1 VRGTAAALGCSVQA
15 YNGDGRSAIRRGVSL
30 RRLQRA
36 AGLAVRGATAAAA
49 AAAAARVQLCDT
61 RAQQLTPGSV
71 VMLAGVGWTAL
82 LLGMLVCCQ
91 EKCSGGQRDSGCGG
105 GGGGLL
111 TPCAGAP
118 RARIHSASQ
127 DALPHAPRP
136 PPYNPEYLQALV
148 HPPLPPSPPSPSPSP
163 RPCERACVCRC

>member
-1 VRGTAAALGCSVQA
+1 VRGSAAALGCSVRA
-15 YNGDGRSAIRRGVSL
+15 NNGDGRSAVHRGVSL

-36 AGLAVRGATAAAA
+36 AALAVRGAT

-91 EKCSGGQRDSGCGG
+91 EKCSGGQRDSG
-105 GGGGLL
+105 GGGLL

-118 RARIHSASQ
+118 RARIRSASQ
-127 DALPHAPRP
+127 DGLPHAPRP

-148 HPPLPPSPPSPSPSP
+148 HPPLPLPPP
-163 RPCERACVCRC
+163 PCERACVCRC